1 MNQLLPNVFN
11 MVINLA
17 TLLLLI
23 RFFLQFADIRR
34 FDPVATPAYKTT
46 KVVDVFSRIF
56 PDMAKG
62 RFCTA
67 AVVLLFLVE
76 LVFVSGNMYFHSSSF
91 GRIEILTV
99 TLFSLIS
106 TFLSALFYILIAMVI
121 FSWII
126 MLTQNMNPLFDVVMR
141 VAEPIIAPFRRIS
154 PDLGMIDISPIFA
167 FFAILLAEIFV
178 SGIAEHLVSSCYDW
192 LSFCQ
197 KRR

>member
-1 MNQLLPNVFN
+1 MDQALKAIFN

-17 TLLLLI
+17 TFLLLI

-34 FDPVATPAYKTT
+34 FDPIATPAYKTT
-46 KVVDVFSRIF
+46 KVVDVFGRIF
-56 PDMAKG
+56 PDLSKG

-76 LVFVSGNMYFHSSSF
+76 LIFIWGNSYFHSSSF
-91 GRIEILTV
+91 GRIEIITV
-99 TLFSLIS
+99 ALFSLIS

-141 VAEPIIAPFRRIS
+141 IAEPIIAPFRRIS

-167 FFAILLAEIFV
+167 FFAIILLEIFI
-178 SGIAEHLVSSCYDW
+178 SGIAPRLISRCYTW

-197 KRR
+197 QLT